1 MFSLFLFW
9 LSHCLTIVR
18 VIGLNYL
25 SIELEGDH
33 GFVFLTLKFIV
44 FLFVCYK
51 GEESGFNML
60 NLAILYEWSSLYL

>member
-1 MFSLFLFW
+1 M
-9 LSHCLTIVR
+9 R
-18 VIGLNYL
+18 VIRLNYL

-33 GFVFLTLKFIV
+33 GFVFLTLKFIL

-60 NLAILYEWSSLYL
+60 NLVILHEWNSLYL